1 MAEGENDTRGVLI
14 RPSPLLVVDDQLSLS
29 ILSLSDARE
38 IFKLVD
44 ENRIYLRKTLPWLDE
59 VNSLDEQ
66 ISYISH
72 CISDYELYKGIMY
85 SVSSDGDI
93 IGTIGLNSID
103 YENRSCGVGYWVSE
117 EFAGKGIATR
127 CCSRLIDHCFNDL
140 NLHRFVL
147 EAAIENIAS
156 CRVAEKLGLRLEGV
170 IKDREWLYDRFLDAN
185 LYAVTKPEWDSS
197 KSP

>member
-85 SVSSDGDI
+85 SISSDGDI

-197 KSP
+197 KSS

>member
-1 MAEGENDTRGVLI
+1 MAEGENDTGGVPI

-185 LYAVTKPEWDSS
+185 LYAVTKPEWVSS

>member
-1 MAEGENDTRGVLI
+1 VAEGENDTRGVLI

-85 SVSSDGDI
+85 SISSDGDI

-185 LYAVTKPEWDSS
+185 LYAVTKPEWDIS

>member
-185 LYAVTKPEWDSS
+185 LYAVTKPEWVSS

>member
-185 LYAVTKPEWDSS
+185 LYAITKPEWVSS

>member
-93 IGTIGLNSID
+93 IGTIALNSID

-185 LYAVTKPEWDSS
+185 LYAVTKPEWDNS

>member
-72 CISDYELYKGIMY
+72 CISDYELHKGIMY

-185 LYAVTKPEWDSS
+185 LYAVTKPEWVSS

>member
-1 MAEGENDTRGVLI
+1 MAEGENDTGGDLT
-14 RPSPLLVVDDQLSLS
+14 RPSPLLLVDSQLTIS
-29 ILSLSDARE
+29 ILSLSDAKE

-59 VNSLDEQ
+59 VNSLDDQ

-72 CISDYELYKGIMY
+72 CISEYELNKGIMY
-85 SVSSDGDI
+85 SILSDRDI
-93 IGTIGLNSID
+93 IGIIGLNSID
-103 YENRSCGVGYWVSE
+103 YDNRSCGVGYWVSE
-117 EFAGKGIATR
+117 EFSGKGIATR
-127 CCSRLIDHCFNDL
+127 CCSKLIDPCFNDL

-147 EAAIENIAS
+147 EASVENIAS

-170 IKDREWLYDRFLDAN
+170 SKDREWLYDRFLDAN
-185 LYAVTKPEWDSS
+185 LYAVTKPEWNNS